1 MSIKNVILIND
12 FGTLNGG
19 VAFVALSSAVGLV
32 KAGVNV
38 TLLTATPP
46 ADSSLADAG
55 VNVVC
60 THQNDILSEPN
71 RLKAA
76 AYGIYNPVAAKT
88 LSDILSSLSPKDTVV
103 HVHGWMKS
111 LSPSIFR
118 ATKKWG
124 GRVFLTNHDFFSV
137 CPNGGLFNYQTHKAC
152 HLKAGSLRCALC
164 NCDSRSYAQK
174 IWRFIRAKVQDH
186 LLWQNDL
193 HNIVISKASSDLLAP
208 YFCEHKLSATRVDN
222 PVDIATSGC
231 MANVKDNSYF
241 MFLGRLSKE
250 KGADMFCEAVTQL
263 GVLGIVVGEGPL
275 SSSLRDKYTS
285 INFTGWKNGAE
296 KEDLLCGAK
305 ALVLPSI
312 WNETFGLV
320 VTEAMSRGIP
330 CIVPAKTA
338 PAENIID
345 GKTGFLFKQGDL
357 ESLKETIRKA
367 ASTDLSVM
375 QSEIQSSF
383 TPERWSLTTHVTNL
397 LKLYNS

>member
-19 VAFVALSSAVGLV
+19 VAFVALSSAVGLA

-76 AYGIYNPVAAKT
+76 VYGIYNPVAEKT
-88 LSDILSSLSPKDTVV
+88 LSDILKPLSPQDTVV

-124 GRVFLTNHDFFSV
+124 GKVFLTNHDFFSV

-152 HLKAGSLRCALC
+152 RLKAGSLRCALC

-174 IWRFIRAKVQDH
+174 TWRFIRTKVQDR
-186 LLWQNDL
+186 LLWPNDL
-193 HNIVISKASSDLLAP
+193 RNIVISKASSDLLAP
-208 YFCEHKLSATRVDN
+208 YLSAHKLSASRVDN
-222 PVDIATSGC
+222 PVDIATPDC
-231 MANVKDNSYF
+231 VANISENSYF
-241 MFLGRLSKE
+241 LFLGRLSKE
-250 KGADMFCEAVTQL
+250 KGADMFCDAVSQL
-263 GVLGIVVGEGPL
+263 GVDGVVVGEGPL
-275 SSSLRDKYTS
+275 FSSLKEKYPS

-296 KEDLLCGAK
+296 KEALLNGAK
-305 ALVLPSI
+305 TLVLPSI

-330 CIVPAKTA
+330 CIVPANTA

-357 ESLKETIRKA
+357 ESLKNTILKVNA
-367 ASTDLSVM
+367 TNLSAM
-375 QSEIQSSF
+375 QSEIKSSF
-383 TPERWSLTTHVTNL
+383 SPQRWSISTHVTNL
-397 LKLYNS
+397 LNLYNS

>member
-1 MSIKNVILIND
+1 MSINNVILIND
-12 FGTLNGG
+12 FGSLNGG
-19 VAFVALSSAVGLV
+19 VAFVALSSAAGLA

-88 LSDILSSLSPKDTVV
+88 LSDILAPLSPQDTVV

-124 GRVFLTNHDFFSV
+124 GKVFLTNHDFFSV
-137 CPNGGLFNYQTHKAC
+137 CPNGGFFNYQTHKAC
-152 HLKAGSLRCALC
+152 HLRAGSMRCALC
-164 NCDSRSYAQK
+164 NCDSRSYTQK
-174 IWRFIRAKVQDH
+174 IWRFIRTKVQDH
-186 LLWQNDL
+186 LLWRNDL
-193 HNIVISKASSDLLAP
+193 HNIVISKASSELLAP
-208 YFCEHKLSATRVDN
+208 YFRAHKLSATHVDN
-222 PVDIATSGC
+222 PVDIADSGC

-250 KGADMFCEAVTQL
+250 KGANLFCEAVTQL
-263 GVLGIVVGEGPL
+263 GIDSVVVGDGPL
-275 SSSLRDKYTS
+275 SSFLREKYSS
-285 INFTGWKNGAE
+285 INFTGWKNGTE
-296 KEDLLCGAK
+296 KEALLRGAK
-305 ALVLPSI
+305 VLVLPSI
-312 WNETFGLV
+312 LNETFGLV
-320 VTEAMSRGIP
+320 VTEAMSRGVP
-330 CIVPAKTA
+330 CIVPEKTA

-345 GKTGFLFKQGDL
+345 GKTGFLFKKGDL
-357 ESLKETIRKA
+357 ESLKEAIRKA
-367 ASTDLSVM
+367 SSTDLSVM
-375 QSEIQSSF
+375 QSEIKSSF
-383 TPERWSLTTHVTNL
+383 TPERWSLSTHVSNL
-397 LKLYNS
+397 LRLYNS